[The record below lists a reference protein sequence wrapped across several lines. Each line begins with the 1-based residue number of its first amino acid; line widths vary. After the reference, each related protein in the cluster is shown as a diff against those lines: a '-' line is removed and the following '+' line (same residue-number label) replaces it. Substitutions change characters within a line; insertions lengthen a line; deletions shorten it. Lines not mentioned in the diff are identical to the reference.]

1 MKFDE
6 SEFKKMRYNIRKI
19 ADDEEVLFK
28 FPDLMTYKSV
38 FLANDLGMLSPDL
51 VLRYLI
57 YMYDLGSPARN
68 IVDLRKRKAYVM
80 QLLGVD
86 LDNCDKNVTEMLRW
100 RNKGVNRRAVY
111 FLLLVGG
118 SKYLVWQ
125 RELEKLAQLAIL
137 KIGLDEEDLDS
148 KKKAAETEKLYGAIM
163 KETMASL
170 ESAKDDFLEGEKSK
184 ELEDE
189 LITFTLSDTLGL
201 RPEEYV
207 RDFEQDGDVFKEIDP

>member
-19 ADDEEVLFK
+19 AGDEEVIYK

-38 FLANDLGMLSPDL
+38 FLANDMGQLDPDF

-68 IVDLRKRKAYVM
+68 IVDLKKRKAYVM
-80 QLLGVD
+80 QLLDVN
-86 LDNCDKNVTEMLRW
+86 LETCDKNVVEMLRW
-100 RNKGVNRRAVY
+100 KNKGVNRRAVF
-111 FLLLVGG
+111 FLLLIGG
-118 SKYLVWQ
+118 PKYMVWQ
-125 RELEKLAQLAIL
+125 RELEKLVQVATLN
-137 KIGLDEEDLDS
+137 IGLDEESLDD
-148 KKKAAETEKLYGAIM
+148 KKKAAETEKLYGVIM
-163 KETMASL
+163 KETLDSL
-170 ESAKDDFLEGEKSK
+170 ERAKNDFLEGEKSK

-189 LITFTLSDTLGL
+189 LTAFTLSDTLGL

-207 RDFEQDGDVFKEIDP
+207 RDFEQEGDVFKGIEP